1 MNQDDLTDIRDAD
14 LLEKL
19 EKARGGVAF
28 KAQERFLATQ
38 QRERDALT
46 ARRSKMGRDQLRRDQ
61 ARELIEN
68 DPTGPENLQ
77 HIHSVLALCGLP
89 YKRPAEDTRHFV
101 RNYGRNSLALTP
113 GMLKNP
119 LNGKMEAQGL
129 PYGPKARLLL
139 LHLCSEAIRQ
149 KSPTI
154 EIADSLSAFIRDL
167 GFPVAGGPRGPL
179 NQFKEQLNRLAA
191 CHMQIGMWDPATNA
205 ARTINAAPIDSFDV
219 WLPQDPNQKVLWA
232 STLTFDDRF
241 FKSLMNHALPV
252 DMRAAKAFAGSAR
265 KLDLLFWLGYR
276 MHSLTRPYLFT
287 WDVLHGQFGQ
297 GTTNMRSFR
306 QEMKADLAHLRD
318 VFPKLPF
325 TLDDKGMRLTP
336 VSDPA
341 RLLVPPKRIGKR

>member
-1 MNQDDLTDIRDAD
+1 MIEEDDIRDPD
-14 LLEKL
+14 LLDKL

-28 KAQERFLATQ
+28 KPMQRTLAHQ
-38 QRERDALT
+38 QRERDAVS

-61 ARELIEN
+61 ARELIES

-89 YKRPAEDTRHFV
+89 YKRPPEDTRHFE
-101 RNYGRNSLALTP
+101 RNYGRNSLMLTP

-119 LNGKMEAQGL
+119 STGKNEAQGL

-191 CHMQIGMWDPATNA
+191 CQMQIGLWDPTTKA
-205 ARTINAAPIDSFDV
+205 ARTINAPPIDSFDV
-219 WLPQDPNQKVLWA
+219 WLPHDANQKVLWA
-232 STLTFDDRF
+232 STLTFHDRF
-241 FKSLMNHALPV
+241 YKSLMNHALPV

-306 QEMKADLAHLRD
+306 QELKADLAHLQE
-318 VFPKLPF
+318 VFPRLPF
-325 TLDDKGMRLTP
+325 VLDDKGMRLTP